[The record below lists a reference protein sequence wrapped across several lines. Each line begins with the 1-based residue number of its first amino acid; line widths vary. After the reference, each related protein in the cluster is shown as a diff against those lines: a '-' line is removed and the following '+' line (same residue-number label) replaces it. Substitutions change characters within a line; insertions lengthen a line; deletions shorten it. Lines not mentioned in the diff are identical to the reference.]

1 MDLAMK
7 EQSSPVKQPVRRG
20 LYSRIWR
27 WHFYAGII
35 FMPFLIVLAI
45 TGGAYLFKDQIDDTM
60 YHDLYHIKAQ
70 QTALISPSF
79 QLEAVKKEYP
89 DATLTSYKPSFAK
102 DRTAEVGISGV
113 EGDRIVFVNP
123 YDGSVVGS
131 LDPSKT
137 FTQRIRDFHGS
148 LMAGDNS
155 IGDKIIELSACWA
168 IVLIVTGLYLW
179 WPRGAS
185 KIWGVLLPRLRKGR
199 KTTIRDLHAV
209 PMFWLSI
216 VIIMLVITGLPW
228 SGFTGKYIDKAATS
242 FNSNYPQGVWWGG
255 PESTIPTKDIMQVP
269 WAAENLPV
277 PRSSESGVPALP
289 IENILAIAQK
299 EKIVDG
305 YSVALPQDDKGVYT
319 ISVWPK
325 NVNDEATIHVDQY
338 SGDMLAALRYKDYGT
353 MAKWIE
359 IGISLHEGKYFGV
372 ANLIICL
379 LACIAIAGSSIL
391 GVIMWWRRRPK
402 GSGIGA
408 PTKPINAKLQSG
420 VAVIVIVMAVLIP
433 PVGVTF
439 LAALILDWIIIQ
451 RIPKLRKWLN

>member
-1 MDLAMK
+1 MELATK
-7 EQSSPVKQPVRRG
+7 EQSSPVKLPARRG
-20 LYSRIWR
+20 LYARIWR

-35 FMPFLIVLAI
+35 FMPFLIILAI
-45 TGGAYLFKDQIDDTM
+45 TGGAYLFKDQIDDAM
-60 YHDLYHIKAQ
+60 YHHLYHIKAQ
-70 QTALISPSF
+70 QTPQISPSY

-89 DATLTSYKPSFAK
+89 DAVLTSYKPSFAK

-113 EGDRIVFVNP
+113 EGDLTVFVNP
-123 YDGSVVGS
+123 YDGSIIGS

-155 IGDKIIELSACWA
+155 IGDKLIELSACWA

-185 KIWGVLLPRLRKGR
+185 KIWGVLLPRFRKGR

-209 PMFWLSI
+209 PMFWLSL

-228 SGFTGKYIDKAATS
+228 SGFTGKYVDKAATS
-242 FNSNYPQGVWWGG
+242 FNSNYPAGVWWGG

-299 EKIVDG
+299 GKIVDG

-338 SGDMLAALRYKDYGT
+338 SGDVLSALRYKDYGT

-408 PTKPINAKLQSG
+408 PTKPVNAKLQSG
-420 VAVIVIVMAVLIP
+420 VAVIVIVLALLIP

-439 LAALILDWIIIQ
+439 LAALILDWLIVQ
-451 RIPKLRKWLN
+451 RISKLRAWLN